1 MELEG
6 YINTDN
12 ARLQEV
18 LDDYYKEK
26 AKKYVF
32 PEVLLHI
39 SSLVILCLYGSF
51 GCVISSSCAQKI
63 ASHNKSS
70 CIRVLSICMI
80 KLSGEIMLN
89 LM

>member
-18 LDDYYKEK
+18 LNDYYKER

-32 PEVLLHI
+32 PEIPLHI
-39 SSLVILCLYGSF
+39 SIFVILCLYGKF
-51 GCVISSSCAQKI
+51 GYVVSSSRTQ
-63 ASHNKSS
+63 
-70 CIRVLSICMI
+70 R
-80 KLSGEIMLN
+80 
-89 LM
+89 

>member
-39 SSLVILCLYGSF
+39 SSSVILCLHGSF
-51 GCVISSSCAQKI
+51 GCVVSSSCTQKI

-70 CIRVLSICMI
+70 CI
-80 KLSGEIMLN
+80 
-89 LM
+89 

>member
-39 SSLVILCLYGSF
+39 SGSVILCLYGNF
-51 GCVISSSCAQKI
+51 GCVCFKFMYSKI
-63 ASHNKSS
+63 ASHYKSS
-70 CIRVLSICMI
+70 CI
-80 KLSGEIMLN
+80 
-89 LM
+89 

>member
-39 SSLVILCLYGSF
+39 SGSVILCLYGNF
-51 GCVISSSCAQKI
+51 GCVVSSSCTRRLHLA
-63 ASHNKSS
+63 
-70 CIRVLSICMI
+70 I
-80 KLSGEIMLN
+80 KAAAYEYYPFV
-89 LM
+89 